1 MLLYLDTSALVKLV
15 VREDETA
22 ALLAALAGAEL
33 VTSALARTE
42 IARAVTRAG
51 VGSRQARADQVLA
64 RTAQLV
70 IDDGTLD
77 RAGTLLPPALRSL
90 DAIHVAA
97 ALGLADR
104 LDGLITYDVRMA
116 AAARAHGLTVR
127 SPGR

>member
-42 IARAVTRAG
+42 LARAVTRAG

-90 DAIHVAA
+90 DAVHVAA

>member
-1 MLLYLDTSALVKLV
+1 VLLYLDTPALVKLV

-77 RAGTLLPPALRSL
+77 HAGTLLPPALRSL

-104 LDGLITYDVRMA
+104 MEGLITYDVRMA

>member
-1 MLLYLDTSALVKLV
+1 VLLYLDTSALVKLV

-77 RAGTLLPPALRSL
+77 HAGTLLPPALRSL

>member
-1 MLLYLDTSALVKLV
+1 VLLYLDTSALVKLV